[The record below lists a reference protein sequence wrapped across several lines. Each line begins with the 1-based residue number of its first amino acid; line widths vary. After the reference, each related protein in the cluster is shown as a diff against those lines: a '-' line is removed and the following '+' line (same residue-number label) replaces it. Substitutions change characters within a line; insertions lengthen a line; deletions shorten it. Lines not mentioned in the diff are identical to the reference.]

1 MGSSQPWHEPLTAL
15 LPWKTHYRCCYRE
28 QLSPDQ
34 SEFRALTPYNTQYM
48 YSIVKKITVSC
59 FENEND
65 SSKKMIPGVTT
76 SRRNVS
82 IDSYKCIFLLGG
94 TSPNAHQISSWR
106 RRRRWLRRTMSHP
119 GILCVCVRAVFGRLT
134 VCSVFSLYFRSSQSR
149 TLQCNPNIYSNFPLS
164 HEG

>member
-28 QLSPDQ
+28 QLWPDQ
-34 SEFRALTPYNTQYM
+34 SEFRTP
-48 YSIVKKITVSC
+48 SICIVKNYRVMFRKWKWLI
-59 FENEND
+59 E
-65 SSKKMIPGVTT
+65 KMIPGVTT

-94 TSPNAHQISSWR
+94 TSPNAHQISSW